1 MKLVWK
7 SRVIVFSH
15 LLFCCVLFQNVKETQ
30 ASQSRLL
37 RFGQSVMSN
46 CCIICFICANKAVI
60 EMKRWRWARKRW
72 RLHSVSHSW
81 HNPSLHR
88 SELSTLSAPWSKEG
102 HVRAGWGLKGRQEC
116 RGNWCIEVM
125 HLCTALCIVLWHET
139 PPPLLWG
146 HTVESRCNK
155 DWLFSERESSGPSL
169 SILQCVRLLWISHLF
184 KQRFVDDEY
193 LLNQRP
199 SCSWCPQVLPIVLSL
214 QRQHLWNLLLW

>member
-139 PPPLLWG
+139 PPPHCEDTLSSQDATKTDYFLRG
-146 HTVESRCNK
+146 KVQVPACRYCSVSGCYGYHT
-155 DWLFSERESSGPSL
+155 SSNNDL
-169 SILQCVRLLWISHLF
+169 
-184 KQRFVDDEY
+184 
-193 LLNQRP
+193 
-199 SCSWCPQVLPIVLSL
+199 
-214 QRQHLWNLLLW
+214 